1 MSFYGI
7 YKNRRVLVTGNTGF
21 KGSWLCTWLLHLGA
35 EVAGLSI
42 DIPTIPS
49 NYQVLNL
56 EERIQ
61 HYQGDIR
68 DRDDLVRAMDDFQP
82 EVVFHLAAQAILR
95 RSYEDPTLT
104 FETNILGTM
113 NVLEC
118 MRQRPSIVAGVI
130 ITSDKCYRNVE
141 WLWGYRE
148 NDVLGGGDPYSASKA
163 CAELVSRAYIESYFQ
178 GGEPRVATTR
188 AGNVVG
194 GGDWAT
200 DRIVPDCVRAWSQGR
215 GVEIRNPGATRPWQ
229 HVLEPLSGYLWL
241 GTKLWQ
247 GDSSVVG
254 ESFNFGPEP
263 ADDKSV
269 GELITALIEYWP
281 DAAWYMDENSDEKR
295 HESTLLRLCCD
306 KALTQLGWRP
316 VLSFADAIRLTSEW
330 YRTYYNEDVNMYD
343 YSISQLQQYET
354 KAHERRLPWI
364 EEV

>member
-7 YKNRRVLVTGNTGF
+7 YKKRRVLVTGNTGF

-68 DRDDLVRAMDDFQP
+68 DRDVLGRAMDDFQP
-82 EVVFHLAAQAILR
+82 EIVFHLAAQAIVR

-118 MRQRPSIVAGVI
+118 MRQRPSIGAGVI

-163 CAELVSRAYIESYFQ
+163 CAELVSRAYVESYFQ

-188 AGNVVG
+188 A
-194 GGDWAT
+194 
-200 DRIVPDCVRAWSQGR
+200 
-215 GVEIRNPGATRPWQ
+215 
-229 HVLEPLSGYLWL
+229 
-241 GTKLWQ
+241 
-247 GDSSVVG
+247 
-254 ESFNFGPEP
+254 
-263 ADDKSV
+263 
-269 GELITALIEYWP
+269 
-281 DAAWYMDENSDEKR
+281 
-295 HESTLLRLCCD
+295 
-306 KALTQLGWRP
+306 
-316 VLSFADAIRLTSEW
+316 
-330 YRTYYNEDVNMYD
+330 
-343 YSISQLQQYET
+343 
-354 KAHERRLPWI
+354 
-364 EEV
+364 